1 MSNLIGTML
10 TKAKN
15 TLSQTAETVRNSVFA
30 NKDGPSIS
38 VVGLADYI
46 EKHEDTKKVSR
57 HLLGNFYHF
66 YELEAE
72 GIHYYLEKKSDYI
85 LQLDASM
92 EDQILVS
99 FRSYRDKEKIQE
111 MFSFP
116 NIQKT

>member
-15 TLSQTAETVRNSVFA
+15 TWTQTAETVRNNMFA
-30 NKDGPSIS
+30 NKEGPSMS

-46 EKHEDTKKVSR
+46 EKHEDTKKVSQ
-57 HLLGNFYHF
+57 HLLGDFYHF
-66 YELEAE
+66 YELQAE

-92 EDQILVS
+92 KDQTLVS
-99 FRSYRDKEKIQE
+99 FRSYRDKERLQE

-116 NIQKT
+116 NIQKP